1 MCEHAATVIYPWCAF
16 MGCLGENCGFATYQQ
31 CRATISGIGGYC
43 AINPWYTGDPPRA
56 RFAPR
61 SRR

>member
-1 MCEHAATVIYPWCAF
+1 VIYPWCAF

-31 CRATISGIGGYC
+31 CRATLSGIGGYC
-43 AINPWYTGDPPRA
+43 GINPWYTGDPPRA